1 MYLDAPADTHIEPM
15 PRELSLLA
23 SIMAAFTLLFFIY
36 PAPLVELA
44 DAAGAVLMQAQ
55 DSVAAN

>member
-1 MYLDAPADTHIEPM
+1 M

-23 SIMAAFTLLFFIY
+23 GIMAAFTLLFFIY